1 MLEDYYSSSG
11 MVTGQS
17 PDTWSPPT
25 DVYETESE
33 IIIKMSLPGVEAE
46 DIGVTFNGETVTVC
60 GHRQAEEEEK
70 IKSYHQMEIRNGYF
84 QRKIVIHKAVD
95 PDGVRAYYDNG
106 FLKIH
111 VPRAQRPVDKV
122 VSIRLS
128 F

>member
-1 MLEDYYSSSG
+1 MLEDYYASG
-11 MVTGQS
+11 RMVTGQGG
-17 PDTWSPPT
+17 DAWSPPT

-33 IIIKMSLPGVEAE
+33 IIIKMSLPGVQAE
-46 DIGVTFNGETVTVC
+46 DIGVTFEGGTITVC
-60 GHRQAEEEEK
+60 GHRQGKDDEN
-70 IKSYHQMEIRNGYF
+70 IQSYHQMEIRNGYF
-84 QRKIVIHKAVD
+84 QRKIIIHKAVN

-111 VPRAQRPVDKV
+111 VPKAQHPVEKA